1 MNSNE
6 IYKELK
12 KEQTALEY
20 QIKKVEKLR
29 KMYSSKFSDEQRLLS
44 KTCPEGEVIKALREC
59 IVNYVHSFVLEA
71 VTVNHIVSEKPPHSS
86 LLKYLNNF
94 MKSIEEKRAK
104 YVEKIIRLALD
115 SLESHLEYTHKH
127 TSEGTKF
134 HKDCVVEYTEII
146 NNAIKLW

>member
-59 IVNYVHSFVLEA
+59 IVNYVRSFVLEA
-71 VTVNHIVSEKPPHSS
+71 VTVEHILSERPPHSS
-86 LLKYLNNF
+86 LLKYLNNLSIYGF
-94 MKSIEEKRAK
+94 LAYGITRRYYNKFFAKQWIKDNIKSITEGILN
-104 YVEKIIRLALD
+104 EKI
-115 SLESHLEYTHKH
+115 
-127 TSEGTKF
+127 
-134 HKDCVVEYTEII
+134 
-146 NNAIKLW
+146 N